1 MEDKLQVILELQEQG
16 KNRTEIW
23 KALGYTNCSGLTRY
37 MDSKGYKYNEHTP
50 AADHHCETYWQ
61 L

>member
-23 KALGYTNCSGLTRY
+23 KALGYTEYYGL
-37 MDSKGYKYNEHTP
+37 KNPPFH
-50 AADHHCETYWQ
+50 